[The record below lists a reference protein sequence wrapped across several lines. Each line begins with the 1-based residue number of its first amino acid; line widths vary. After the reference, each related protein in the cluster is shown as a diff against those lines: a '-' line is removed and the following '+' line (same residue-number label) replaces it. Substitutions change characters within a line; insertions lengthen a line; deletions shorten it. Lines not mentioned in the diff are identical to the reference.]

1 MEVFFSIALVTML
14 TVFIILDGADFGVG
28 IINLFFAKDE
38 KDKDSIIKSIGP
50 FWDGN
55 EVWLIAAGGVMFF
68 AFPKLYAS
76 VFSGFYLPL
85 IIVLWLLIFRA
96 IGLEFR
102 NLVNNKL
109 WETVWDKSFGI
120 ASLLLAL
127 FFGAALGNVVR
138 GVNLGGVVAGV
149 SKYEPIYFFNP
160 LWNEYFSPL
169 VPDKGVLD
177 WFTVILGLIA
187 IVTLTIH
194 GAAWVILKT
203 NSTINEKLKKIILIF
218 SLSLIP
224 LIIISI
230 FAWLWVKPDAMSNY
244 FQYPVLWVFP
254 LTVLIGLTG
263 LFRTKNFKKDSSAFV
278 FSSVFI
284 IGSFGSTAASL
295 FPVLLPSSNSLNPS
309 LTIFNA
315 SASEYGLNVGIIW
328 WAVAIILVLGYFY
341 YVHHVFKG
349 KVDDIEYH
357 G

>member
-1 MEVFFSIALVTML
+1 MAVFFGIALVIML
-14 TVFIILDGADFGVG
+14 TIFIILDGADFGAG
-28 IINLFFAKDE
+28 IVHLFIARDE
-38 KDKDSIIKSIGP
+38 KDRNSILKAIGP

-109 WETVWDKSFGI
+109 WETIWDKSFGI

-138 GVNLGGVVAGV
+138 GVNLGGVVDGV
-149 SKYEPIYFFNP
+149 SKFESLYFFNP

-169 VPDKGVLD
+169 VANKGILD
-177 WFTVILGLIA
+177 WFTIILGVIA

-194 GAAWVILKT
+194 GAAWIVLKT
-203 NSTINEKLKKIILIF
+203 NSSINGKLKNVIFKLSIL
-218 SLSLIP
+218 LIP

-230 FAWLWVKPDAMSNY
+230 LAWLWVKPNAMSNY
-244 FQYPVLWVFP
+244 FEYPVLWVFP
-254 LTVLIGLTG
+254 MTVLIGLTG
-263 LFRTKNFKKDSSAFV
+263 LFRANNFKKDSSAFI

-284 IGSFGSTAASL
+284 VGAFGSTVASL

-315 SASEYGLNVGIIW
+315 STSEYGLNVGIIW
-328 WAVAIILVLGYFY
+328 WTFAIILVLGYFY

-357 G
+357 

>member
-1 MEVFFSIALVTML
+1 MEVFFGIALVTML
-14 TVFIILDGADFGVG
+14 TIFIILDGADFGVG
-28 IINLFFAKDE
+28 IINLFIAKED
-38 KDKDSIIKSIGP
+38 KDKNTIIKSIGP

-96 IGLEFR
+96 LGLEFR
-102 NLVNNKL
+102 NLTNNNL
-109 WETVWDKSFGI
+109 WKAFWEKSFGI

-127 FFGAALGNVVR
+127 FFGSALGNIVR
-138 GVNLGGVVAGV
+138 GVNLGGVVDGV
-149 SKYEPIYFFNP
+149 SRFEPIYFFNP

-169 VPDKGVLD
+169 VPNKGILD
-177 WFTVILGLIA
+177 WFSIILGLIS

-194 GAAWVILKT
+194 GAAWIILKT
-203 NSTINEKLKKIILIF
+203 NSTINNKLKKVMSFLSILLIPLLIF
-218 SLSLIP
+218 SVLI
-224 LIIISI
+224 
-230 FAWLWVKPDAMSNY
+230 WLWVKPDALSNY
-244 FQYPVLWVFP
+244 FQYPVLWLFP
-254 LTVLIGLTG
+254 LIVLIGLTG
-263 LFRTKNFKKDSSAFV
+263 LLKTTNHKKDSTAFI

-284 IGSFGSTAASL
+284 IGSFSSTFASL
-295 FPVLLPSSNSLNPS
+295 FPVLLPSSNSINPS

-315 SASEYGLNVGIIW
+315 STGDYGLNAGIIW
-328 WAVAIILVLGYFY
+328 WAVAIILVMSYFY

-357 G
+357 E